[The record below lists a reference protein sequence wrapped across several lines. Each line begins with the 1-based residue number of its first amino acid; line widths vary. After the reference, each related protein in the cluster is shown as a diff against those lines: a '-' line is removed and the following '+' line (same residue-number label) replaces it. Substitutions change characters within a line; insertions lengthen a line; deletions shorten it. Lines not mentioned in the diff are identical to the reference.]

1 MKEDS
6 NNNNNEMYENQKSTS
21 RRKTIILIFITMIA
35 GLSAITAIILIS
47 IEFNQIH
54 HLAYEAA
61 AFAFPTMNSKNLTVS
76 STTQFTITHF
86 NSNDILTTLNSTIVT
101 TTVTSSTT
109 IRTTTSLTDRNV
121 SVIIN

>member
-1 MKEDS
+1 MKENS
-6 NNNNNEMYENQKSTS
+6 NSKNEIYENQKSTS
-21 RRKTIILIFITMIA
+21 RKKTIILIFIAMIA
-35 GLSAITAIILIS
+35 GLSLITAIILIS

-76 STTQFTITHF
+76 STAQFTITHF
-86 NSNDILTTLNSTIVT
+86 NSNDILPTLNSTI
-101 TTVTSSTT
+101 VTSSTT
-109 IRTTTSLTDRNV
+109 IRTTTSIADRNV

>member
-1 MKEDS
+1 MKENS
-6 NNNNNEMYENQKSTS
+6 NNNNNEIYENQKSMS

-61 AFAFPTMNSKNLTVS
+61 AFAFPTMNSKNLTVF
-76 STTQFTITHF
+76 STTQLTITHF
-86 NSNDILTTLNSTIVT
+86 NSNDILSTLNSTI
-101 TTVTSSTT
+101 VTSSTT

-121 SVIIN
+121 SMIIN